1 MKAVR
6 KEEVK
11 PEEERFVKQIG
22 FKPGVKEKGSY
33 GWAQWWIKRRRSDR
47 RRNRWVK
54 NTGTGIRM

>member
-33 GWAQWWIKRRRSDR
+33 G
-47 RRNRWVK
+47 
-54 NTGTGIRM
+54 